1 MARRNVETFH
11 TNIKQEG
18 SEGATRG
25 KIPVAMGRAM
35 GAKDGDVI
43 EWEVVN
49 GDCVGG
55 RVLSKSER
63 REYIRESRNA
73 PKATPAAKKTKSKTK
88 GKLKS
93 KKPVVKSTDNG
104 SSKPKLKKPIKKLPK
119 PSKRATKVSYEAPER
134 KVKSKFKKPKLG
146 LKKLKR

>member
-1 MARRNVETFH
+1 MAKKNVELFH
-11 TNIKQEG
+11 THIKQEG

-63 REYIRESRNA
+63 REYERG
-73 PKATPAAKKTKSKTK
+73 KASAAKSTPPSKKKVK
-88 GKLKS
+88 GKVKGT
-93 KKPVVKSTDNG
+93 KPVVRSRDEDEDERP
-104 SSKPKLKKPIKKLPK
+104 SKKGKKKLKKPG
-119 PSKRATKVSYEAPER
+119 KRATKVSYEAPET
-134 KVKSKFKKPKLG
+134 SKKKGK
-146 LKKLKR
+146 KKLKLKLKKR